1 MSEKRFSL
9 EYYDNMS
16 YVKDNFNDNEY
27 YLYWAV
33 ELMNKLYEENEQL
46 KEKNEKLQWELDKAR
61 EDLKY
66 FANPKITA
74 IRGSDCGHER
84 CYVTSMQKKR

>member
-16 YVKDNFNDNEY
+16 YVKDNSNDNEY

-33 ELMNKLYEENEQL
+33 ELMNELYEENEKL
-46 KEKNEKLQWELDKAR
+46 KKQISSKNVD
-61 EDLKY
+61 
-66 FANPKITA
+66 
-74 IRGSDCGHER
+74 
-84 CYVTSMQKKR
+84 